1 MFAAAGLFN
10 TPDGAASEE
19 SSEVAEVAAAAG
31 RFLARLAAGWSEEV
45 ATPYPAHYFLTT
57 CMGTSTALRRCASTV
72 RKVPYFKSEY
82 TARR

>member
-31 RFLARLAAGWSEEV
+31 RFKARLEAGLPEELANAYLAHHTH
-45 ATPYPAHYFLTT
+45 AT
-57 CMGTSTALRRCASTV
+57 
-72 RKVPYFKSEY
+72 
-82 TARR
+82 